1 ISSTQDETVPERKSM
16 LVEKKKSRSAEIP
29 MASLA
34 DIAFLL
40 LIFFLVTT
48 TIDVDKGIG
57 LTLPAKG
64 EQTEVRSKNIANLLI
79 NEQGEVLLD
88 DELVQLE
95 EINNLIT
102 QKLEENDKLIV
113 SVKTDRKT
121 KYDVYVRV
129 LDQLKIANATRISIA
144 EPEK

>member
-1 ISSTQDETVPERKSM
+1 M
-16 LVEKKKSRSAEIP
+16 LLGKKKERESEIP

-57 LTLPAKG
+57 LTLPGKG
-64 EQTEVRSKNIANLLI
+64 EETEVRSKNITNLFI
-79 NEQGEVLLD
+79 NSLNQVLLD
-88 DELVQLE
+88 NE
-95 EINNLIT
+95 EIPVYEVHTVIQ
-102 QKLEENDKLIV
+102 QKIQENPNIII
-113 SVKTDRKT
+113 SVKTARET
-121 KYDVYVRV
+121 SYETYIHI
-129 LDQLKIANATRISIA
+129 LDELKVANATRISIA

>member
-1 ISSTQDETVPERKSM
+1 M
-16 LVEKKKSRSAEIP
+16 LLGKKKERDSEIP

-57 LTLPAKG
+57 LTLPGKG
-64 EQTEVRSKNIANLLI
+64 EETEVRSKNITNLFI
-79 NEQGEVLLD
+79 NSLNQVLLD
-88 DELVQLE
+88 NEVVPVYE
-95 EINNLIT
+95 VHTMIT
-102 QKLEENDKLIV
+102 QKLQENPNLIV
-113 SVKTDRKT
+113 SVKAARETTYETYIQVIDE
-121 KYDVYVRV
+121 
-129 LDQLKIANATRISIA
+129 LKVANATRISLA

>member
-1 ISSTQDETVPERKSM
+1 M
-16 LVEKKKSRSAEIP
+16 LVEKKKTRLVEIP

-48 TIDVDKGIG
+48 TIDVDRGIG

-64 EQTEVRSKNIANLLI
+64 EETEVRTKNITNLLI
-79 NEQGEVLLD
+79 NAQGEILLD
-88 DELVQLE
+88 NELIPVN
-95 EINNLIT
+95 EINRVIR
-102 QKLEENDKLIV
+102 QKIDENPNLIV
-113 SVKTDRKT
+113 SVKTDRET
-121 KYDVYVRV
+121 KYDIFVQA
-129 LDQLKIANATRISIA
+129 LDELKIAKATRISIA

>member
-1 ISSTQDETVPERKSM
+1 M
-16 LVEKKKSRSAEIP
+16 LVEKKKTRTTEIP

-48 TIDVDKGIG
+48 TIDVDRGIG

-64 EQTEVRSKNIANLLI
+64 EETKVRTKNITNLLI
-79 NEQGEVLLD
+79 NAQGEILLD
-88 DELVQLE
+88 NEIIRIT
-95 EINNLIT
+95 EINQIV
-102 QKLEENDKLIV
+102 KRKIEENPKLII
-113 SVKTDRKT
+113 SVKADRET
-121 KYDVYVRV
+121 EYDVYVQV
-129 LDQLKIANATRISIA
+129 LDELKVANATRISIA

>member
-1 ISSTQDETVPERKSM
+1 MFVD
-16 LVEKKKSRSAEIP
+16 KKKSRTAEIP

-48 TIDVDKGIG
+48 TIDVDRGIG

-79 NEQGEVLLD
+79 NAQGEVFFNN
-88 DELVQLE
+88 
-95 EINNLIT
+95 EIVPLNEIHTQVKLKLQENPNLI
-102 QKLEENDKLIV
+102 I
-113 SVKTDRKT
+113 SVKTDRET
-121 KYDVYVRV
+121 KYDIYVKT
-129 LDQLKIANATRISIA
+129 LDELKMADATRISIA

>member
-1 ISSTQDETVPERKSM
+1 M
-16 LVEKKKSRSAEIP
+16 LVEKKKSREQEIP

-48 TIDVDKGIG
+48 TIDVDRGIG

-64 EQTEVRSKNIANLLI
+64 EETEVRSKNITNILVNA
-79 NEQGEVLLD
+79 QGEVAID
-88 DELVQLE
+88 GELTPVNDVARVIREKIMQ
-95 EINNLIT
+95 N
-102 QKLEENDKLIV
+102 ENLIV
-113 SVKTDRKT
+113 SVKTDRLT
-121 KYDVYVRV
+121 KYDVFVQV
-129 LDQLKIANATRISIA
+129 LDELKVANATRISIA